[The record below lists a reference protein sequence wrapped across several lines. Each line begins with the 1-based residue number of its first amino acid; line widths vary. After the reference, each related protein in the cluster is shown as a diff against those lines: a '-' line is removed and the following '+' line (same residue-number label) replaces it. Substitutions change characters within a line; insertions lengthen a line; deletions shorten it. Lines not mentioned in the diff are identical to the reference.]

1 MRRLPEME
9 PAGRLPYFL
18 GFAGSCLTVSTA
30 ATLAGYY
37 LAGALPLPLAV
48 GLVSV
53 TPIYFMVSL
62 VAGARLVADWA
73 AIALGFVL
81 LPVATVA
88 LGRDFDLLGAGLVGG
103 TAAYLIGRRKVE
115 PA

>member
-1 MRRLPEME
+1 M
-9 PAGRLPYFL
+9 
-18 GFAGSCLTVSTA
+18 VSTA

-37 LAGALPLPLAV
+37 LAGALPLPLAI

-73 AIALGFVL
+73 AIGLGFLL
-81 LPVATVA
+81 LPLATVA
-88 LGRDFDLLGAGLVGG
+88 LGRDFDVLGAGLAGG
-103 TAAYLIGRRKVE
+103 TAAYLIQRKK
-115 PA
+115 AAQA